1 MQQVSQIDWDKG
13 DKSGLVSIGSH
24 KLYLSVSG
32 LDRKPGQPIA
42 ILMQGLGST
51 IDEWVAVRGLVLPFA
66 RWLNYDRSGMG
77 RSEGPDQTP
86 TSISAA
92 SVAAELDI
100 LLENAGIKP
109 PFIIVAHSWGG
120 YTSRE
125 FLELRPGDIVGMVFV
140 DCNTEHFFDNGT
152 WGLNVFNP
160 VLGDQD
166 FFETTDLVTSH
177 VLSEE
182 QWKAVKE
189 EQANPRH
196 QATEAAEMQAALSD
210 RLALVPKKQLEK
222 QPLEDYPVSV
232 IIANTPGDF
241 QKMYHFGVATGNG
254 TEEERV
260 LFREYLDRWR
270 EMDEDWQ
277 RELLKLSRLGRTV
290 RLNCGHNVQLV
301 QPQSIVQE
309 IRWALDNWDNSQCV
323 MKPWGSWAVR
333 IPDAGQVSEEKY

>member
-1 MQQVSQIDWDKG
+1 MQGTSEINWDNG

-32 LDRKPGQPIA
+32 PDRKPGQPIA

-51 IDEWVAVRGLVLPFA
+51 IDEWVAVRELVLPFA

-86 TSISAA
+86 PSISAV
-92 SVAAELDI
+92 SVAAELDV
-100 LLENAGIKP
+100 LLKNAGIEP

-125 FLELRPGDIVGMVFV
+125 FLELRPNDIVGMVFV
-140 DCNTEHFFDNGT
+140 DCNTEAFFDNGA
-152 WGLNVFNP
+152 WGFDVFYP
-160 VLGDQD
+160 VLGEQD
-166 FFETTDLVTSH
+166 FIETTGLVTSH

-182 QWKAVKE
+182 DWKAVRE

-196 QATEAAEMQAALSD
+196 QATEAAEMQAAPND
-210 RLALVPKKQLEK
+210 RLALVSKKQLER

-241 QKMYHFGVATGNG
+241 QKMYDFGVAAGNG
-254 TEEERV
+254 TEEERA
-260 LFREYLDRWR
+260 LFRKCLDRWR
-270 EMDEDWQ
+270 EMNEDWQ
-277 RELLKLSRLGRTV
+277 SELLKLSRLSRSFKRYG
-290 RLNCGHNVQLV
+290 GQW
-301 QPQSIVQE
+301 I
-309 IRWALDNWDNSQCV
+309 AADDSQYV
-323 MKPWGSWAVR
+323 MKP
-333 IPDAGQVSEEKY
+333 